1 MIWTS
6 RIFSVILVQSLVF
19 GKGIT
24 IRESYNELFHSYGRV
39 HATPHITNLIRNG
52 NQHLTQEEISRL
64 GEIGLTNEGSRII
77 AQAPATL
84 DEIYETDHFR
94 FYYTLDNESID
105 KVDSLG
111 YVIIMSQVFEQVWNF
126 FGNTLGYDAPPGNP
140 NNDDDKYD
148 VYIVNL
154 PSNYFGI
161 TYTTVDDIG
170 FPSCVSYIKM
180 RNSYSGSQFTEHTEI
195 DNIKVTAVH
204 EFFHA
209 IQFGYNCWEQYWFM
223 EATAVWSEDEL
234 YNDIND
240 LYRYMPSWF
249 LNPDKAINTE
259 SSHMYGTFIFFQYI
273 DEHIGGPETIRSC
286 WEKSREMPEV
296 FIDMSYSAIDGA
308 LESQNSSFEEAY
320 TRMRIA
326 NQILSSHENADIYTY
341 EEAEG
346 YLTVVSGPAI
356 KKYLMFEKGDIES
369 ESSQTLDLY
378 ESFYYSLNT
387 DSPVLV
393 SLNASAGEFSLTSVV
408 KQAGIEKWI
417 IRSGDELNIDPAV
430 EIEWISLI
438 ISALGEDESDWDF
451 TLRLEDGHSDD
462 FTFYPPYPNPSFGNE
477 INFDLQVIQEQGIE
491 IRIINMLGEEV
502 WNSSLSFTE
511 PEVVTITWNG
521 KNIPGQH
528 VANGIYL
535 IVIEGENVRKVKKVT
550 YLKKSD

>member
-1 MIWTS
+1 MNWINKAS
-6 RIFSVILVQSLVF
+6 LFILIHSLIFS
-19 GKGIT
+19 KGIST
-24 IRESYNELFHSYGRV
+24 RESYHELFFGEGKV
-39 HATPHITNLIRNG
+39 HATLHISNLVRHGID
-52 NQHLTQEEISRL
+52 QLTQEEISKL
-64 GEIGLTNEGSRII
+64 SEIGLINEGTSII
-77 AQAPATL
+77 AQTPSTL
-84 DEIYETDHFR
+84 NETYETDHFK

-180 RNSYSGSQFTEHTEI
+180 RNSYSGSQFSEHTEI

-249 LNPDKAINTE
+249 SNPDKAIDTE

-273 DEHIGGPETIRSC
+273 DEHIGGPETIRDC
-286 WEKSREMPEV
+286 WVNSREMAEV
-296 FIDMSYSAIDGA
+296 FIDRSFSAINEV
-308 LESQNSSFEEAY
+308 LESQDSNFEEAY

-326 NQILSSHENADIYTY
+326 NRILSSHENAGIYAY
-341 EEAEG
+341 KEAEG
-346 YLTVVSGPAI
+346 YLTVLSGPAI

-369 ESSQTLDLY
+369 ESSQSLDLY
-378 ESFYYSLNT
+378 ESFYYSLYT

-393 SLNASAGEFSLTSVV
+393 SLNASAGDFSLTSVV
-408 KQAGIEKWI
+408 KQAGIEKWDV
-417 IRSGDELNIDPAV
+417 RSGDELNIDPAV

-438 ISALGEDESDWDF
+438 ISALGEDERNWDF
-451 TLRLEDGHSDD
+451 TLRLEDGYSDD
-462 FTFYPPYPNPSFGNE
+462 FTIYSPYPNPSFGKE
-477 INFDLQVIQEQGIE
+477 IKFDLQVIREQDIN
-491 IRIINMLGEEV
+491 IQIIDLLGKEV
-502 WNSSLSFTE
+502 WHSSLSFTK
-511 PEVVTITWNG
+511 PEIATVIWNG
-521 KNIPGQH
+521 KNIPGQK
-528 VANGIYL
+528 VANGIYF
-535 IVIEGENVRKVKKVT
+535 IVIEGDKEKKIKKVT